1 MRGVGYNKPELSG
14 GTLHTFRCN
23 CLCIPMTMRFQE
35 SRMSGDLL
43 VRFDE
48 GEWVARKCRPL
59 SYSTY
64 LKASFKS
71 SNSGEGIAG
80 TDSTCKRLCLAGFAC
95 RV

>member
-1 MRGVGYNKPELSG
+1 
-14 GTLHTFRCN
+14 
-23 CLCIPMTMRFQE
+23 MTMRFQE

-64 LKASFKS
+64 LKARFGDNGKVLV
-71 SNSGEGIAG
+71 EGAHG
-80 TDSTCKRLCLAGFAC
+80 DRDDRDDYPKEQT
-95 RV
+95 